1 MIDKQLS
8 KHCYITDETMD
19 KSMVLITNITPEL
32 LQYFHNLTQFSQ
44 FSQSHTIHAFSSF
57 TLFGI

>member
-8 KHCYITDETMD
+8 KHCHITGETMD
-19 KSMVLITNITPEL
+19 KSMVLKINITPEL

-44 FSQSHTIHAFSSF
+44 FSQSYIIHAISSF